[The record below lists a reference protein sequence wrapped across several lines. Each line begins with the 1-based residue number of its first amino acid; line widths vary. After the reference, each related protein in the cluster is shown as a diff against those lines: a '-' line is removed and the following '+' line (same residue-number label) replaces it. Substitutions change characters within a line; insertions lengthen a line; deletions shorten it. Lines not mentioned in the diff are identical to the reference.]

1 MKASKLE
8 RKLIA
13 AAKANPPSDNVP
25 YAFEQRIMA
34 RLGKVPA
41 IDSWAEWSRALWRA
55 TAPCI
60 AITLFF
66 GVWSALTPEINSSTS
81 DLSEDLEQAVLA
93 AVTQDSESNQ

>member
-13 AAKANPPSDNVP
+13 VARANPPHDAVP

-34 RLGKVPA
+34 RLGNVRV

-55 TAPCI
+55 TAPCV
-60 AITLFF
+60 AITLFL

-81 DLSEDLEQAVLA
+81 NLSEDLEQAVFA
-93 AVTQDSESNQ
+93 IVTQDSESNQ